1 MVGNQK
7 VAVIIAAAG
16 SGSRMGGGVLKQH
29 IKIGGTP
36 MAVLASKVFLQCEEV
51 DYLVYVGE
59 KGAPVTEDLFGPAK
73 QQIFLAEGGARRQ
86 DSVAQGLACL
96 PKDTG
101 VVLIHDGAR
110 PFITKAVIRRVLEGV
125 TATGAAVPC
134 VPPVATIRT
143 RTCTLDRSSLYEVQ
157 TPQGFRRDL
166 LEQAFASAGESGL
179 TVTDEASLMEHIG
192 VEVTLVEGSYGNR
205 KLTTQED
212 LPMRHRSGIGYD
224 VHRLVPGRPLWLGCV
239 EIPWPLG
246 LLGHSDADVLAHA
259 IADALLGAAAL
270 GDIGKHFPDTDI
282 RYKNMSGSTLLK
294 ATAALLGDA
303 GFTITAIDA
312 TLSCEQPKIAPYSQ
326 EMRERTASAL
336 GISPAD
342 VSIKATTQEGLGFSG
357 RGEGMAALATAS
369 VCQPGGMPEI
379 HYASEMTSKE
389 ER

>member
-1 MVGNQK
+1 
-7 VAVIIAAAG
+7 
-16 SGSRMGGGVLKQH
+16 
-29 IKIGGTP
+29 

-73 QQIFLAEGGARRQ
+73 QQVFLAEGGARRQ
-86 DSVAQGLACL
+86 DSVAQGLRCL
-96 PKDTG
+96 PLDARI
-101 VVLIHDGAR
+101 VLIHDGAR
-110 PFITKAVIRRVLEGV
+110 PFVTQSVIRRVLEGV
-125 TATGAAVPC
+125 TKTGAAIPC
-134 VPPVATIRT
+134 VAPIATIRT

-166 LEQAFASAGESGL
+166 LEQAFASAEEEGL
-179 TVTDEASLMEHIG
+179 TVTDEASLLERIG
-192 VEVTLVEGSYGNR
+192 VEVSLVEGSYGNR

-212 LPMRHRSGIGYD
+212 LPMRHRTGIGYD
-224 VHRLVPGRPLWLGCV
+224 VHRLVPGRRLWLGCV
-239 EIPWPLG
+239 DIPYSMG

-270 GDIGKHFPDTDI
+270 GDIGKHFPDTDS
-282 RYKNMSGSTLLK
+282 RYKDMPGSALLQGAATLL
-294 ATAALLGDA
+294 GNA

-312 TLSCEQPKIAPYSQ
+312 TLSCEQPKIAPYVQ
-326 EMRERTASAL
+326 EMRERTAAAL
-336 GISPAD
+336 GISPDD

-369 VCQPGGMPEI
+369 VCQPGGMPEAR
-379 HYASEMTSKE
+379 YANESASKE